1 MSTNQ
6 TLLVLFFSNCKF
18 LRNSELIQVKGTQ
31 RVRGRPKITLVELI
45 KNEISI
51 EKVRESM
58 TLDRIEWK
66 EQIYIVLENE
76 GNKRLF

>member
-1 MSTNQ
+1 M
-6 TLLVLFFSNCKF
+6 
-18 LRNSELIQVKGTQ
+18 IQVEGTQ
-31 RVRGRPKITLVELI
+31 RGRGRPKIALVELI

-66 EQIYIVLENE
+66 ERIYIVLENE

>member
-1 MSTNQ
+1 MR
-6 TLLVLFFSNCKF
+6 K
-18 LRNSELIQVKGTQ
+18 SELIQVKGTQ

-66 EQIYIVLENE
+66 ERIYIVLENE

>member
-1 MSTNQ
+1 MR
-6 TLLVLFFSNCKF
+6 K
-18 LRNSELIQVKGTQ
+18 SELIQVKGTQ
-31 RVRGRPKITLVELI
+31 RARGRPKITLVELI

-51 EKVRESM
+51 EKVRKSM

-66 EQIYIVLENE
+66 ERIYIVLENE

>member
-1 MSTNQ
+1 MRKN
-6 TLLVLFFSNCKF
+6 
-18 LRNSELIQVKGTQ
+18 ELIQVKGTQ
-31 RVRGRPKITLVELI
+31 RVKGRPKITLVELI

-51 EKVRESM
+51 EKVREST

-66 EQIYIVLENE
+66 EWIYIVLENE

>member
-1 MSTNQ
+1 MRKN
-6 TLLVLFFSNCKF
+6 
-18 LRNSELIQVKGTQ
+18 ELIQVKGTQ

-66 EQIYIVLENE
+66 ERIYIVLENE

>member
-1 MSTNQ
+1 MRQ
-6 TLLVLFFSNCKF
+6 
-18 LRNSELIQVKGTQ
+18 LIQVRGTQ

-66 EQIYIVLENE
+66 ERIYIVLENE

>member
-1 MSTNQ
+1 M
-6 TLLVLFFSNCKF
+6 
-18 LRNSELIQVKGTQ
+18 IQVKGTQ

>member
-1 MSTNQ
+1 M
-6 TLLVLFFSNCKF
+6 
-18 LRNSELIQVKGTQ
+18 IQVKGTQ
-31 RVRGRPKITLVELI
+31 RARGRPKITLVELI

-51 EKVRESM
+51 EKVRERM

-66 EQIYIVLENE
+66 ERIYIVLENE

>member
-1 MSTNQ
+1 MR
-6 TLLVLFFSNCKF
+6 K
-18 LRNSELIQVKGTQ
+18 SELIQVKGTQ

-51 EKVRESM
+51 EKVREST

-66 EQIYIVLENE
+66 ERIYIVLENE

>member
-1 MSTNQ
+1 M
-6 TLLVLFFSNCKF
+6 
-18 LRNSELIQVKGTQ
+18 IQVKGTQ
-31 RVRGRPKITLVELI
+31 RGRGGPKIILVELI
-45 KNEISI
+45 ENEISI

-66 EQIYIVLENE
+66 ERIYIVLENE